1 MALSDREEVFDVE
14 VPAGTA
20 KATPI
25 EHSITFPPGTVVE
38 LQILFPAG
46 CAGLVGIA
54 LAQAHQPV
62 FPRGKG
68 AFVRGDNETVTRE
81 VTGYNNTGDWQLFGY
96 NTDSNLH
103 TVQVRFA
110 VVENIKVTPTE
121 GPPGTVAVG
130 PS

>member
-46 CAGLVGIA
+46 CAGLVASRSPRPINLSFRAARA
-54 LAQAHQPV
+54 LSC
-62 FPRGKG
+62 G
-68 AFVRGDNETVTRE
+68 ATTR
-81 VTGYNNTGDWQLFGY
+81 
-96 NTDSNLH
+96 
-103 TVQVRFA
+103 R
-110 VVENIKVTPTE
+110 
-121 GPPGTVAVG
+121 
-130 PS
+130 